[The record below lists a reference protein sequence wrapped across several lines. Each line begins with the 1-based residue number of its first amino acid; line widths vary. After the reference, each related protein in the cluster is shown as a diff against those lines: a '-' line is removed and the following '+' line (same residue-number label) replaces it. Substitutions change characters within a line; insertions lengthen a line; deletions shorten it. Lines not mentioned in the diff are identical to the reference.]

1 MAHLLTS
8 SPLVLAQCLLL
19 LVVPLLLLLHYYAS
33 RRSRSNRRHGS
44 SCSDDKQQL
53 PPSPPG
59 LPIIGHLHLI
69 GDLPHVSLR
78 DLSAKHGRDGLMLLH
93 LGAATTLIVSSPQA
107 AETIMRTH
115 NHVFASRL
123 VSTVSDDLMYG
134 SSDIAFSPYGEHWRQ
149 ARKLVTTHLLTVKK
163 VHS

>member
-1 MAHLLTS
+1 MSHLQEVAYQVTS

-33 RRSRSNRRHGS
+33 RRSGSNRRHGS

-78 DLSAKHGRDGLMLLH
+78 DLSAKHGRDGLVLLH

-107 AETIMRTH
+107 AEAIMRTH
-115 NHVFASRL
+115 DHVFASRL

-134 SSDIAFSPYGEHWRQ
+134 SSDIAFSP
-149 ARKLVTTHLLTVKK
+149 
-163 VHS
+163 